1 MLLRREGSIMNE
13 EPFKMSFTITEPSV
27 KEKIYRVWQARIPMQ
42 RLFEELIKQ
51 ADIEYYQSQLVRD
64 FPV

>member
-1 MLLRREGSIMNE
+1 MKE
-13 EPFKMSFTITEPSV
+13 EPFKMSFTISDPTV

-51 ADIEYYQSQLVRD
+51 ADIEYYQRQLVNE

>member
-1 MLLRREGSIMNE
+1 MLLKHEGAIMKE

-42 RLFEELIKQ
+42 LLFEELIKQ
-51 ADIEYYQSQLVRD
+51 ADLEYYKEQLANV
-64 FPV
+64 

>member
-1 MLLRREGSIMNE
+1 MNE

-27 KEKIYRVWQARIPMQ
+27 KEKIYRVWQSRIPMQ

-51 ADIEYYQSQLVRD
+51 ADIQYYQSQLVDD
-64 FPV
+64 FSV

>member
-1 MLLRREGSIMNE
+1 MNE
-13 EPFKMSFTITEPSV
+13 EPFKMSFEITEPSV

-51 ADIEYYQSQLVRD
+51 ADLEYYQSQLVND

>member
-1 MLLRREGSIMNE
+1 MQE

-27 KEKIYRVWQARIPMQ
+27 KEKIYRIWQAQIPMQ

-51 ADIEYYQSQLVRD
+51 ADLKYYQSQLVRD

>member
-1 MLLRREGSIMNE
+1 MQEQ
-13 EPFKMSFTITEPSV
+13 PFKMSFEITEPSV

-51 ADIEYYQSQLVRD
+51 ADLEYYQSQLVND

>member
-1 MLLRREGSIMNE
+1 MNE
-13 EPFKMSFTITEPSV
+13 EPFKMSFTITNPTV

-42 RLFEELIKQ
+42 RLFEELINQ
-51 ADIEYYQSQLVRD
+51 ADIEYYQRQLVNE

>member
-1 MLLRREGSIMNE
+1 MHE
-13 EPFKMSFTITEPSV
+13 EPFKMSFIITNPTV

-42 RLFEELIKQ
+42 ELFEELIKQ
-51 ADIEYYQSQLVRD
+51 ADLEYYQSQLVKD

>member
-1 MLLRREGSIMNE
+1 MRE

-51 ADIEYYQSQLVRD
+51 ADLEYYKEQLANV
-64 FPV
+64 

>member
-1 MLLRREGSIMNE
+1 MHE
-13 EPFKMSFTITEPSV
+13 EPFKMSFTITEPKA

-51 ADIEYYQSQLVRD
+51 ADLEFYKEQLSNV
-64 FPV
+64 

>member
-1 MLLRREGSIMNE
+1 MNE

-42 RLFEELIKQ
+42 ALFEELIKQ
-51 ADIEYYQSQLVRD
+51 ADLEYYQSQLVND

>member
-1 MLLRREGSIMNE
+1 MKE
-13 EPFKMSFTITEPSV
+13 EPFKMSFTISDPTV
-27 KEKIYRVWQARIPMQ
+27 KEKIYRVWQSRIPMQ

-51 ADIEYYQSQLVRD
+51 ADIEYYQRQLVND

>member
-1 MLLRREGSIMNE
+1 MNE

-27 KEKIYRVWQARIPMQ
+27 KEKIYRAWQARIPMQ
-42 RLFEELIKQ
+42 RLYEELMKQ
-51 ADIEYYQSQLVRD
+51 ADLEYYKNLLVNE

>member
-1 MLLRREGSIMNE
+1 MKE
-13 EPFKMSFTITEPSV
+13 EPFKMSFTISDPTV
-27 KEKIYRVWQARIPMQ
+27 KEKIYRVWQSRIPMQ

-51 ADIEYYQSQLVRD
+51 ADIEYYQRQFVSE

>member
-1 MLLRREGSIMNE
+1 MKE
-13 EPFKMSFTITEPSV
+13 EPFKMSFTITNPSV
-27 KEKIYRVWQARIPMQ
+27 KEKIYRAWQSQIPMQ

-51 ADIEYYQSQLVRD
+51 ADLEYYQSQLVND

>member
-1 MLLRREGSIMNE
+1 MNE
-13 EPFKMSFTITEPSV
+13 EPFKISFTITEPSV

-51 ADIEYYQSQLVRD
+51 ADLEHYKHQLVND